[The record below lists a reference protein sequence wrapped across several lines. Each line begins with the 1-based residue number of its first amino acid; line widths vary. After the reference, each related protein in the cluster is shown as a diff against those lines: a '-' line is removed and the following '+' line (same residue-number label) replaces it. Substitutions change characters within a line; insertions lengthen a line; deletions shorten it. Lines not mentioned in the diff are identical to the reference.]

1 MDIKSIVVST
11 ATAIATATAT
21 AIASASPTTSDT
33 YALPTHTP
41 ALSSATSTAG
51 TITGWICLV
60 WYCLIIFLSTVGITL
75 VYKRNTVADAP
86 RSPSMTNPPG
96 VSILRPLKGIDPEM
110 ETCLMAAFEQ
120 DYPLFEIIFA
130 VEMADDPAIPIV
142 EQLIARYPNVDARL
156 LVGSAH
162 YGPNP
167 KVNNLVKAYQR
178 AKYDIV
184 WVLDANVWVTR
195 SAMARSVD
203 KFIENRTVE
212 LVHHLPVCVAIDD
225 GVGAELD
232 EMFMLTA
239 HSKFYTAINWAALA
253 PCVMGKS
260 NMYRRSSLNKAAK
273 SFNPSTFNP
282 FTQWAAMSA
291 AKVVQP
297 AVGGNPESL
306 AISPPT
312 AESQTISS
320 SAVHSTT
327 PHSRSNSPT
336 HDTEE
341 NTGLQQFAKYIAE
354 DNMIAEALWG
364 EGGRTAMTSDSVVQP
379 LAKVTLAGYVQR
391 RVRWLRVRKF
401 MVLAATLLEP
411 TTESILCGIIGSVG
425 YSLIFKGGYFSWPF
439 FFIHMALWCLSD
451 YFHFHN
457 LLSFSNL
464 DRPKPNQTI
473 PYFAKRF
480 YTNKH
485 QLNTPSLL
493 GKGKNVNGPF
503 ESRFALHWISVWLL
517 RESLALPIWTM
528 AMLGQQV
535 FWRNKPF
542 RINADLSAEEID
554 LN

>member
-1 MDIKSIVVST
+1 MSSAS
-11 ATAIATATAT
+11 ATASTPPAPLATYSL
-21 AIASASPTTSDT
+21 ASSV
-33 YALPTHTP
+33 
-41 ALSSATSTAG
+41 
-51 TITGWICLV
+51 TGYVCLV
-60 WYCLIIFLSTVGITL
+60 WYALIIFLCTVGISL
-75 VYKRNTVADAP
+75 VYRNNTKADSP
-86 RSPSMTNPPG
+86 RSPKLDNPPG
-96 VSILRPLKGIDPEM
+96 VSILRPLKGIDAEM
-110 ETCLMAAFEQ
+110 ETCLISAFEQ
-120 DYPLFEIIFA
+120 DYPKFEIIFA
-130 VEMADDPAIPIV
+130 VEQPNDPAVPIV
-142 EQLIARYPNVDARL
+142 EALIARYPAVDARL

-195 SAMARSVD
+195 SAMARSID
-203 KFIENRTVE
+203 KFNSNRQVE

-260 NMYRRSSLNKAAK
+260 NMYRRSSLNRAAAK
-273 SFNPSTFNP
+273 FNPSTFNP
-282 FTQWAAMSA
+282 FTQWAAMKTQ
-291 AKVVQP
+291 KVVQP
-297 AVGGNPESL
+297 SYVAPSAPNGASHGAAGSPESHL
-306 AISPPT
+306 FMSPPT
-312 AESQTISS
+312 AEATTISS
-320 SAVHSTT
+320 SVTAAST
-327 PHSRSNSPT
+327 HSRSTSPAQ
-336 HDTEE
+336 DAQD
-341 NTGLQQFAKYIAE
+341 NTGLQQFARYIAE

-364 EGGRTAMTSDSVVQP
+364 EGGRTAMTCDSVIQP

-425 YSLIFKGGYFSWPF
+425 YSIVSQSSHVFSWRF
-439 FFIHMALWCLSD
+439 FMVHMLIWCLSD

-457 LLSFSNL
+457 LLSFSNV
-464 DRPKPNQTI
+464 DDSQKV

-480 YTNKH
+480 YTNVH
-485 QLNTPSLL
+485 QLKTPSWSKSQ
-493 GKGKNVNGPF
+493 GSGGQF
-503 ESRFALHWISVWLL
+503 ESRFVIHWLCVWLL
-517 RESLALPIWTM
+517 RETLALPIWTM

-535 FWRNKPF
+535 YWRNKPF
-542 RINADLSAEEID
+542 RINADLSAVEID
-554 LN
+554 LD

>member
-1 MDIKSIVVST
+1 MDVKSVVS
-11 ATAIATATAT
+11 ATAIATTTAISTTTAT
-21 AIASASPTTSDT
+21 D
-33 YALPTHTP
+33 ALPTASPLVH
-41 ALSSATSTAG
+41 ATSTAG
-51 TITGWICLV
+51 TIAGWICLV
-60 WYCLIIFLSTVGITL
+60 WYALIIFLSTVGITL

-86 RSPSMTNPPG
+86 RSPSMANPPG

-110 ETCLMAAFEQ
+110 EMCLKAAFEQ

-130 VEMADDPAIPIV
+130 VEMPDDPAIPIV
-142 EQLIARYPNVDARL
+142 ERLIARYPDVDARL

-203 KFIENRTVE
+203 KFNENRNVE

-260 NMYRRSSLNKAAK
+260 NMYRRSSLNKAVK
-273 SFNPSTFNP
+273 NFNPSTFNP
-282 FTQWAAMSA
+282 FTQWAAMTA

-297 AVGGNPESL
+297 TVPGNPDSL

-327 PHSRSNSPT
+327 THSRSTSPT
-336 HDTEE
+336 QDTEE

-425 YSLIFKGGYFSWPF
+425 YSLIFKNGYFSWTF
-439 FFIHMALWCLSD
+439 FFVHMALWCLSD

-480 YTNKH
+480 YTNKY

-493 GKGKNVNGPF
+493 GRGKNVNGPF

-542 RINADLSAEEID
+542 RINADLSAEEIH

>member
-1 MDIKSIVVST
+1 
-11 ATAIATATAT
+11 
-21 AIASASPTTSDT
+21 
-33 YALPTHTP
+33 
-41 ALSSATSTAG
+41 
-51 TITGWICLV
+51 
-60 WYCLIIFLSTVGITL
+60 
-75 VYKRNTVADAP
+75 
-86 RSPSMTNPPG
+86 
-96 VSILRPLKGIDPEM
+96 
-110 ETCLMAAFEQ
+110 MAAFEQ

-142 EQLIARYPNVDARL
+142 ERLIARYPNVDARL

-291 AKVVQP
+291 AKVVQQP
-297 AVGGNPESL
+297 EVGGVVSESL

-320 SAVHSTT
+320 SAVHITT
-327 PHSRSNSPT
+327 THSRSNSPT
-336 HDTEE
+336 QDSEE
-341 NTGLQQFAKYIAE
+341 NTGLQQFARYIAE

-425 YSLIFKGGYFSWPF
+425 YSLIFNNHYFSWYF
-439 FFIHMALWCLSD
+439 FLIHMILWCFSD

-464 DRPKPNQTI
+464 DRAKPNQAI

-493 GKGKNVNGPF
+493 SKGKNVNGPF

-535 FWRNKPF
+535 YWRNKPF

>member
-1 MDIKSIVVST
+1 
-11 ATAIATATAT
+11 
-21 AIASASPTTSDT
+21 
-33 YALPTHTP
+33 
-41 ALSSATSTAG
+41 
-51 TITGWICLV
+51 
-60 WYCLIIFLSTVGITL
+60 
-75 VYKRNTVADAP
+75 
-86 RSPSMTNPPG
+86 MTNPPG

-110 ETCLMAAFEQ
+110 ETCLISAFEQ
-120 DYPLFEIIFA
+120 EYPLFEIIFA
-130 VEMADDPAIPIV
+130 VEEASDPAIPIV
-142 EQLIARYPNVDARL
+142 EALIKRYPDVDARL

-184 WVLDANVWVTR
+184 WVLDANVWVTK

-203 KFIENRTVE
+203 KFIQNRVVE

-297 AVGGNPESL
+297 IVGDLS
-306 AISPPT
+306 ISPPT
-312 AESQTISS
+312 AESHTISS

-327 PHSRSNSPT
+327 SHSRASSPT
-336 HDTEE
+336 QDTQE

-379 LAKVTLAGYVQR
+379 LSKVTLAGYVQR

-411 TTESILCGIIGSVG
+411 TTESILCGLIGSVG
-425 YSLIFKGGYFSWPF
+425 YSLIFKGTYFSFTF
-439 FFIHMALWCLSD
+439 FLIHMILWCCSD

-464 DRPKPNQTI
+464 DRSQNT

-485 QLNTPSLL
+485 QLATPSLT
-493 GKGKNVNGPF
+493 KKKNQNGPF
-503 ESRFALHWISVWLL
+503 STRFALHWISVWLL

-542 RINADLSAEEID
+542 RINSDLSAEEID